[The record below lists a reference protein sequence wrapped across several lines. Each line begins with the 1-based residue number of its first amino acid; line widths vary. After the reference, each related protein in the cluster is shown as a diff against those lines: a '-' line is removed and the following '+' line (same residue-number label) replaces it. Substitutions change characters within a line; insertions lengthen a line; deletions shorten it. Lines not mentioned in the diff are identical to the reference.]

1 MRQKD
6 KIVSN
11 RLKNG
16 STAKTLAGLA
26 TIDTVLFR
34 ETIFV
39 TGFPGFIASR
49 LVEKLARS
57 EVQFFL
63 LVQPQFVEQS
73 MAMVESISEET
84 ATPLECF
91 SIIEGDIREPHL
103 GASEEDLEAI
113 RREVTT
119 VFHFAA
125 VYDLG
130 IDKETALSV
139 NLEGTRNVN
148 ELVGEIANL
157 RRYNYI
163 STCYVAGERQGRI
176 LETELEHSAGFKNFY
191 EESKYL
197 AELEVERLKNKL
209 PITIFRPSV
218 VVGDSK
224 SGETAKYDGIYYLI
238 QYLRK
243 APIILRVLNVGNK
256 RVRLNLVPVDFVVDS
271 LAALSDDEE
280 ATGKTLAIA
289 DPDPLTTAELFDSIA
304 VALTGRKSEFAP
316 SVALTKWFLNTSIS
330 PVITGLPH
338 YGVPYFFI
346 EQEYDTAEASKL
358 LKKHGIECPRFSS
371 YVENLID
378 FVEENPEL

>member
-1 MRQKD
+1 
-6 KIVSN
+6 VN
-11 RLKNG
+11 
-16 STAKTLAGLA
+16 
-26 TIDTVLFR
+26 VLFR
-34 ETIFV
+34 ETILV
-39 TGFPGFIASR
+39 TGFPGFLATR

-57 EVQFFL
+57 DVQFFL
-63 LVQPQFVEQS
+63 LVQPKFVEQ
-73 MAMVESISEET
+73 AMEEVGAISEEA

-91 SIIEGDIREPHL
+91 SIIEGDIREPNL

-139 NLEGTRNVN
+139 NVDGTRHVN

-163 STCYVAGERQGRI
+163 STCYVAGERTGRI
-176 LETELEHSAGFKNFY
+176 LETELEHAAGFKNHY

-197 AELEVERLKNKL
+197 AEMEVERLKDKL

-238 QYLRK
+238 HYLRK
-243 APIILRVLNVGNK
+243 APIILRILNVGNK
-256 RVRLNLVPVDFVVDS
+256 RVKLNLVPVDFVVDAI
-271 LAALSDDEE
+271 AALSEDE
-280 ATGKTLAIA
+280 AAKGKTLAIA
-289 DPDPLTTAELFDSIA
+289 DPDPLTTRELFDAIA
-304 VALTGRKSEFAP
+304 FALTGRKSEFAP
-316 SVALTKWFLNTSIS
+316 SIALTKWFLNTSIS
-330 PVITGLPH
+330 PPITGLPH

-346 EQEYDTAEASKL
+346 EQEYDTADADKL
-358 LKKHGIECPRFSS
+358 LANHKIECPRFPS

>member
-1 MRQKD
+1 M
-6 KIVSN
+6 
-11 RLKNG
+11 
-16 STAKTLAGLA
+16 
-26 TIDTVLFR
+26 LFR
-34 ETIFV
+34 ETILV
-39 TGFPGFIASR
+39 TGFPGFLATR

-63 LVQPQFVEQS
+63 LVQPQFVEQ
-73 MAMVESISEET
+73 AMEEAAAISEAT
-84 ATPLECF
+84 STPLECF

-113 RREVTT
+113 RREVTS

-125 VYDLG
+125 IYDLG
-130 IDKETALSV
+130 IDRDSAIAV
-139 NLEGTRNVN
+139 NVEGTRNVN

-163 STCYVAGERQGRI
+163 STCYVAGERTGRI

-197 AELEVERLKNKL
+197 AELEVERLKEKL
-209 PITIFRPSV
+209 PVTIFRPSV
-218 VVGDSK
+218 VVGDSE

-243 APIILRVLNVGNK
+243 APIFLRILNVGNK
-256 RVRLNLVPVDFVVDS
+256 RVRLNLVPVDFVVDAI
-271 LAALSDDEE
+271 AALSSDEDAE
-280 ATGKTLAIA
+280 GKTLAIA
-289 DPDPLTTAELFDSIA
+289 DPEPLTTSEIFDAIA
-304 VALTGRKSEFAP
+304 YSLTGRKSEFAP

-346 EQEYDTAEASKL
+346 EQEYDTAVADEL
-358 LKKHGIECPRFSS
+358 LKKHGIACPPFSS
-371 YVENLID
+371 YVGNLID